1 MQPATREAGLGL
13 TIFKRD
19 YIRTMKLTLITIRS
33 SQGLISVFA
42 MLFVDPD
49 GRVRIPTDLLQA
61 MQQRVGVTERGQT
74 FTVG

>member
-1 MQPATREAGLGL
+1 MQPKTREAGLGL

-19 YIRTMKLTLITIRS
+19 YIRTMKLTLITIS
-33 SQGLISVFA
+33 SSRGLVSVFVK
-42 MLFVDPD
+42 LFVDPD
-49 GRVRIPTDLLQA
+49 GRVRIPLDLFQA